1 MRLTPLWHGSIRQ
14 EEQKIHKKQKDTQH
28 YLVCADYWKVISV
41 VCFVN
46 CKSGCY
52 YDKLQRAPPT
62 GEVLQDY
69 KLGGGAIMPNKMDKE
84 LKRKF
89 GAYLK
94 VSILNAKKEY
104 LIELNKIIKTETS
117 LDEVDSIEDKAAER
131 MLENV
136 CIDYKIKDGEEF
148 HTRDVLNSIDDPTLY
163 SAISALNTLQIE
175 ILVLRCIG
183 QKTFREIG
191 KLVGRSELQAKNIYF
206 NTLTKLR
213 KIIGEN

>member
-28 YLVCADYWKVISV
+28 YLVCADYWKAISV
-41 VCFVN
+41 VCFN
-46 CKSGCY
+46 CKSRCY

-69 KLGGGAIMPNKMDKE
+69 KLGGAIMPNKMDKE

-94 VSILNAKKEY
+94 VAILNAKKEY
-104 LIELNKIIKTETS
+104 LIGQTKIIKTETS

-148 HTRDVLNSIDDPTLY
+148 HARDVLNSIDDPTLY

-183 QKTFREIG
+183 KKTFREIG

-213 KIIGEN
+213 KIIGEK